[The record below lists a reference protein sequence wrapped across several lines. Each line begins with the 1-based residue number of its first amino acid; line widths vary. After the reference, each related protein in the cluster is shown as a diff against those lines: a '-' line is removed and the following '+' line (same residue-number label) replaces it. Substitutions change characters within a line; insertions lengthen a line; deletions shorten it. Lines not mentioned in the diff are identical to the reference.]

1 MLLQPREEKEGGV
14 WACSRGA
21 GPRAWPGRGG
31 GRGSGFTCQDP
42 LGLSAWQLGLEGL
55 TGKEQEQLCP
65 WGSHTAHIIR
75 LGFLLHPPLTPGDL
89 GPSRGL
95 PSASVP
101 HPLNIC
107 LPESS
112 DE

>member
-75 LGFLLHPPLTPGDL
+75 LGFLLHPPLTPR
-89 GPSRGL
+89 GPWAKPGAALCLSSPSVKHL
-95 PSASVP
+95 PP
-101 HPLNIC
+101 
-107 LPESS
+107 
-112 DE
+112 